1 MDFID
6 YVVSKMN
13 IFESENVQVNTIQ
26 LGKTQSVDFVGLKD
40 DRPYLF
46 NVFWSDSEDVEALRK
61 LMEYF
66 DKVVVTD
73 GMGISVKFA
82 EDFIKMKKG
91 V

>member
-6 YVVSKMN
+6 HVVSEMN
-13 IFESENVQVNTIQ
+13 VFESENIRINTVQ
-26 LGKTQSVDFVGLKD
+26 LGETKGVDFVGLKN

-73 GMGISVKFA
+73 GTATSVKFA
-82 EDFIKMKKG
+82 NDFIETKKG
-91 V
+91 A